1 MTDFVEYLPDE
12 ADVVELVQLGPLTG
26 AMVEAARLVGQSLAL
41 LAGVEVEELDVLG
54 DLEDI
59 ERALEEAQRS
69 LFTAIGREVVQAPA
83 A

>member
-26 AMVEAARLVGQSLAL
+26 AMVEAARLVSQSLAL

>member
-12 ADVVELVQLGPLTG
+12 ANVVELVQLGPLTG

>member
-1 MTDFVEYLPDE
+1 MTDFGEYRPDE

-41 LAGVEVEELDVLG
+41 VASVEVEELDVLG

-69 LFTAIGREVVQAPA
+69 LFTALGREVVQAPA

>member
-59 ERALEEAQRS
+59 ERALEVAQRS

>member
-41 LAGVEVEELDVLG
+41 VASVEVEELDVLG